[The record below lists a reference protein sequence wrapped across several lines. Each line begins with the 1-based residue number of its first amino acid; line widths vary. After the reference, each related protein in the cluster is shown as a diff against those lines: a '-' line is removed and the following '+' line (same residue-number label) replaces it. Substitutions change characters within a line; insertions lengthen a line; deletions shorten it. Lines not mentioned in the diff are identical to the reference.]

1 MVFLSDVSNVV
12 VLVSV
17 EISESTQMNAIEV
30 RMIDIDAGIDD
41 ADVDSF
47 AVQAL

>member
-41 ADVDSF
+41 ADVDPF

>member
-17 EISESTQMNAIEV
+17 EISESTQMKAIEV
-30 RMIDIDAGIDD
+30 RMIDIDAGVDD

-47 AVQAL
+47 AVQTL

>member
-1 MVFLSDVSNVV
+1 MVFLADVSDVV

-30 RMIDIDAGIDD
+30 RMIDIDAGVDD